1 MPFSIVSSVHG
12 EHPGKETTYYS
23 APVFSYLLH
32 LCDVEICMVKK
43 KVCIHLMSEI
53 KIDFT
58 FQIHFVSS
66 LDVKELTFVY
76 NVLGPILGTL

>member
-1 MPFSIVSSVHG
+1 
-12 EHPGKETTYYS
+12 
-23 APVFSYLLH
+23 
-32 LCDVEICMVKK
+32 MVKK

-76 NVLGPILGTL
+76 NVLGPILGTLPL